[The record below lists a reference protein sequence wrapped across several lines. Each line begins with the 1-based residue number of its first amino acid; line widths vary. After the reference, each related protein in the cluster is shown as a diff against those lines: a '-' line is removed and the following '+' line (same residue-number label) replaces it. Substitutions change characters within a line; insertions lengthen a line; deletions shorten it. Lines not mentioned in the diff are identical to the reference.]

1 MNYLTKILIA
11 WRAGFV
17 IFGLVVVSIG
27 LVVGSVIDA
36 ITFFSLFYLI
46 ATIIAL
52 AGISLWYILKWLMD
66 YIKFQTNLSKDYS
79 LENMNNLLKQFCE
92 IHNVTCKQSL
102 IIKYHK
108 GVTKYLSTND
118 GKPLTLYK
126 NNIIIP

>member
-11 WRAGFV
+11 WLTGFV

-52 AGISLWYILKWLMD
+52 AGLLLWYLLKWLID
-66 YIKFQTNLSKDYS
+66 
-79 LENMNNLLKQFCE
+79 
-92 IHNVTCKQSL
+92 
-102 IIKYHK
+102 
-108 GVTKYLSTND
+108 
-118 GKPLTLYK
+118 
-126 NNIIIP
+126 

>member
-11 WRAGFV
+11 RMAGFV

-52 AGISLWYILKWLMD
+52 AGISLWYILKR
-66 YIKFQTNLSKDYS
+66 
-79 LENMNNLLKQFCE
+79 
-92 IHNVTCKQSL
+92 
-102 IIKYHK
+102 
-108 GVTKYLSTND
+108 
-118 GKPLTLYK
+118 LTD
-126 NNIIIP
+126 